1 MSNRSPRGLGKNFRD
16 AHGYQVVDGDLEGEA
31 VEAIE
36 QALVEVKSVH
46 VSSQLAPKSANF
58 AQLQR
63 LNANILGPNL
73 SSHSSGKN
81 LNIRS
86 PPTSG
91 STNSTHLHSASGSS
105 HKFHSAAARSLAHT
119 LEVSLPRKNAAAAAR
134 RKCNL
139 LELHSGLRTS
149 PTLTPTTSHF

>member
-16 AHGYQVVDGDLEGEA
+16 ADGYQVVDGDLEGEA

-46 VSSQLAPKSANF
+46 LSSQLARKSANF

-63 LNANILGPNL
+63 LNVKILVPNL

-105 HKFHSAAARSLAHT
+105 HSAAARSLAHT

-149 PTLTPTTSHF
+149 PTLTLTPTTSHF